1 MYLSGKQTTLL
12 GQIMQT
18 LAEPHEETEIRKIM
32 GDLVMQL
39 LGAQYYASFVWQ
51 PGSQS
56 FAQPIQINMDP
67 LNLRAYESYY
77 QFHDP
82 ITPLM
87 QRYQVAVRATDVL
100 AIDELKKTEF
110 FNDFLNKDGLYWGVN
125 LYAWH
130 QGQNLGDMRIWRDKR
145 RDNFTPD
152 ELRLLDMLQP
162 AFVTALARAQRS
174 SQPEALTLN
183 TLSQRL
189 TTREQDTAR
198 LVMLGMTDKEIARAL
213 EISTT
218 TVRTHLENAFR
229 KVGVSNRAALVHKL
243 RP

>member
-1 MYLSGKQTTLL
+1 MYLSGKQTVLL

-18 LAEPHEETEIRKIM
+18 LAEPHEEKEIREIM

-39 LGAQYYASFVWQ
+39 LQGQFYASFVWQ
-51 PGSQS
+51 PAEQS
-56 FAQPIQINMDP
+56 FGHSTQINMDP
-67 LNLRAYESYY
+67 INLRAYETYY

-87 QRYQVAVRATDVL
+87 QRYQVSVRATDVL
-100 AIDELKKTEF
+100 PHEELRKTEF
-110 FNDFLNKDGLYWGVN
+110 FNDFLMKDGLYWGVN

-152 ELRLLDMLQP
+152 EMRLLDMLQP

-183 TLSQRL
+183 ILSQRL

-213 EISTT
+213 HISTP

>member
-1 MYLSGKQTTLL
+1 MYLSSKQARLL

-18 LAEPHEETEIRKIM
+18 LAEPHEETEIREVM

-39 LGAQYYASFVWQ
+39 LGAQYYASYVWQ
-51 PGSQS
+51 PASQS
-56 FAQPIQINMDP
+56 FAQPVQINMDP
-67 LNLRAYESYY
+67 MNLRTYDQHY

-87 QRYQVAVRATDVL
+87 HRYQVAVRATDVL
-100 AIDELKKTEF
+100 PIEDLKKTEF

-125 LYAWH
+125 VYAWH

-152 ELRLLDMLQP
+152 EMRLLDMLQP
-162 AFVTALARAQRS
+162 AFVTALARAQR
-174 SQPEALTLN
+174 PKHHEGLTLN
-183 TLSQRL
+183 TLSHRL
-189 TTREQDTAR
+189 TTREQDAAR

-213 EISTT
+213 AISTT
-218 TVRTHLENAFR
+218 TVRTHLEHAFR

-243 RP
+243 SA

>member
-1 MYLSGKQTTLL
+1 MYLSAKQTVLL

-18 LAEPHEETEIRKIM
+18 LAEPHEELEIREIM

-39 LGAQYYASFVWQ
+39 LGAQFYASYVWQ
-51 PGSQS
+51 PGSLS
-56 FAQPIQINMDP
+56 FAQPTQINMDP
-67 LNLRAYESYY
+67 INLRAYESYY

-87 QRYQVAVRATDVL
+87 QRYQIAVRATDVL
-100 AIDELKKTEF
+100 SLEALKKTEF
-110 FNDFLNKDGLYWGVN
+110 FNDFLHKDGLYWGVN

-145 RDNFTPD
+145 RENFSND

-162 AFVTALARAQRS
+162 AFVTALARAQRPTKT
-174 SQPEALTLN
+174 QDLPLN

-189 TTREQDTAR
+189 TPREQETAR
-198 LVMLGMTDKEIARAL
+198 LVMLGMPDKEIARAL
-213 EISTT
+213 QISTT

-243 RP
+243 RA

>member
-1 MYLSGKQTTLL
+1 MYLSAKQATLL

-18 LAEPHEETEIRKIM
+18 LAEPHEEKEIREIM

-39 LGAQYYASFVWQ
+39 LGAQFYASFVWQ
-51 PGSQS
+51 PLEQN
-56 FAQPIQINMDP
+56 FAQPTQINMDP
-67 LNLRAYESYY
+67 MNLRAYESYY

-100 AIDELKKTEF
+100 PHEALKKTEF

-130 QGQNLGDMRIWRDKR
+130 QGRNLGDMRIWRDR
-145 RDNFTPD
+145 RRENFTQD
-152 ELRLLDMLQP
+152 EMRLLDMLQP
-162 AFVTALARAQRS
+162 AFVTALARAQS
-174 SQPEALTLN
+174 PSGANAPAMN
-183 TLSQRL
+183 MLSQRL

-198 LVMLGMTDKEIARAL
+198 LVMLGLSDKEIARRL
-213 EISTT
+213 DISTT
-218 TVRTHLENAFR
+218 TVRTHLDNAFR
-229 KVGVSNRAALVHKL
+229 KVGVGNRAALVHKL
-243 RP
+243 SQ

>member
-12 GQIMQT
+12 SHIMQT
-18 LAEPHEETEIRKIM
+18 LAEPHEEREIREIM

-39 LGAQYYASFVWQ
+39 LGAQFYASYVWQ
-51 PGSQS
+51 PGSLS
-56 FAQPIQINMDP
+56 FAQATQINMDP
-67 LNLRAYESYY
+67 MNLRAYESYY

-87 QRYQVAVRATDVL
+87 QRYQVAVRATDVI
-100 AIDELKKTEF
+100 AHEDLKKTEF

-145 RDNFTPD
+145 RENFSLD

-162 AFVTALARAQRS
+162 AFVTALARAQRP
-174 SQPEALTLN
+174 SQLNDVLLN

-189 TTREQDTAR
+189 TPREQDTAR
-198 LVMLGMTDKEIARAL
+198 LVMLGLTDKEIARIL
-213 EISTT
+213 QI
-218 TVRTHLENAFR
+218 
-229 KVGVSNRAALVHKL
+229 
-243 RP
+243 

>member
-1 MYLSGKQTTLL
+1 MYLSSKQATLL

-18 LAEPHEETEIRKIM
+18 LAEPHEETEIRQIM

-39 LGAQYYASFVWQ
+39 LGAQYYASYVWQ
-51 PGSQS
+51 PASQR
-56 FAQPIQINMDP
+56 FAQPIQINMDAA
-67 LNLRAYESYY
+67 NLWAYENHY

-100 AIDELKKTEF
+100 PIEDLKKTEF
-110 FNDFLNKDGLYWGVN
+110 FNDFLNRDGLYWGVN

-145 RDNFTPD
+145 KDNFTTD
-152 ELRLLDMLQP
+152 EMRLLDMLQP
-162 AFVTALARAQRS
+162 AFITALARAQMPR
-174 SQPEALTLN
+174 QPEVLALN

-189 TTREQDTAR
+189 TMREQDTAR
-198 LVMLGMTDKEIARAL
+198 LVMLGMSDKEIARAL
-213 EISTT
+213 TISTT

-229 KVGVSNRAALVHKL
+229 KIGVSNRAALGHKL

>member
-1 MYLSGKQTTLL
+1 MYLSGKQTILL
-12 GQIMQT
+12 GQMMQT
-18 LAEPHEETEIRKIM
+18 LAEPHEELEIREIM

-39 LGAQYYASFVWQ
+39 LGAQFYASFVWQ
-51 PGSQS
+51 PGSLS
-56 FAQPIQINMDP
+56 FAQPTQINMDP
-67 LNLRAYESYY
+67 MNLRAYESYY
-77 QFHDP
+77 QFHAP

-100 AIDELKKTEF
+100 PHEALKKTEF

-145 RDNFTPD
+145 RENFTLD

-162 AFVTALARAQRS
+162 AFVTALARAQRPT
-174 SQPEALTLN
+174 QTHDLQLN
-183 TLSQRL
+183 TLCQRL
-189 TTREQDTAR
+189 TAREQDTAR
-198 LVMLGMTDKEIARAL
+198 LVMLGLPDKEIARTL
-213 EISTT
+213 QISTT

-243 RP
+243 RA

>member
-1 MYLSGKQTTLL
+1 VYLSGKQTTLL
-12 GQIMQT
+12 SHIMQT
-18 LAEPHEETEIRKIM
+18 LAEPHEEREIREIM

-39 LGAQYYASFVWQ
+39 LGAQFYASYVWQ
-51 PGSQS
+51 PVSLS
-56 FAQPIQINMDP
+56 FAQATQINMDP
-67 LNLRAYESYY
+67 MNLRAYESYY

-87 QRYQVAVRATDVL
+87 QRYQVAVRATDVI
-100 AIDELKKTEF
+100 AHEDLKKTEF

-145 RDNFTPD
+145 RENFSLD

-162 AFVTALARAQRS
+162 AFVTALARAQRP
-174 SQPEALTLN
+174 SQPNEVLLN

-189 TTREQDTAR
+189 TPREQDTAR
-198 LVMLGMTDKEIARAL
+198 LVMLGLTDKEIARNL
-213 EISTT
+213 QISST

-243 RP
+243 RV

>member
-1 MYLSGKQTTLL
+1 MYLSGKQTILL

-18 LAEPHEETEIRKIM
+18 LAEPHEELEIREIM

-39 LGAQYYASFVWQ
+39 LGAQFYASFVWQ
-51 PGSQS
+51 PGTLA
-56 FAQPIQINMDP
+56 FAQATQINMDP
-67 LNLRAYESYY
+67 MNLRAYESYY

-100 AIDELKKTEF
+100 PHEALRKTEF

-145 RDNFTPD
+145 RDNFSLD

-162 AFVTALARAQRS
+162 AFVTALARAQRPA
-174 SQPEALTLN
+174 QTHNLPLN

-189 TTREQDTAR
+189 TAREQDTAR
-198 LVMLGMTDKEIARAL
+198 LVMLGLPDKEIARTL
-213 EISTT
+213 QISTT

-243 RP
+243 RA

>member
-1 MYLSGKQTTLL
+1 MRHVRFQSTPKMSSYLLHLSVGDLERVSRTIEGVDVGIVMRRGAGAMARFALDATAESQEVQTAAATRRRCCSGSCS
-12 GQIMQT
+12 
-18 LAEPHEETEIRKIM
+18 KIM
-32 GDLVMQL
+32 TRTS
-39 LGAQYYASFVWQ
+39 A
-51 PGSQS
+51 GS
-56 FAQPIQINMDP
+56 AA
-67 LNLRAYESYY
+67 R
-77 QFHDP
+77 
-82 ITPLM
+82 
-87 QRYQVAVRATDVL
+87 RATGGRRHYISTTDK
-100 AIDELKKTEF
+100 AI
-110 FNDFLNKDGLYWGVN
+110 
-125 LYAWH
+125 APSH
-130 QGQNLGDMRIWRDKR
+130 RDKR

-152 ELRLLDMLQP
+152 EMRLLDMLQP

-174 SQPEALTLN
+174 SQPATLTLN

-213 EISTT
+213 HISTT

>member
-1 MYLSGKQTTLL
+1 MD
-12 GQIMQT
+12 
-18 LAEPHEETEIRKIM
+18 LA
-32 GDLVMQL
+32 
-39 LGAQYYASFVWQ
+39 
-51 PGSQS
+51 
-56 FAQPIQINMDP
+56 
-67 LNLRAYESYY
+67 NLRAYESYY

-100 AIDELKKTEF
+100 APEELKKTEF

-145 RDNFTPD
+145 RENFSHD

-162 AFVTALARAQRS
+162 AFVTALARAQRPAKT
-174 SQPEALTLN
+174 QNLPLN

-189 TTREQDTAR
+189 TPREQDTAR
-198 LVMLGMTDKEIARAL
+198 LVMLGMPDKEIARAL
-213 EISTT
+213 QISTT

-243 RP
+243 RA

>member
-1 MYLSGKQTTLL
+1 MYLSSKQATLL

-18 LAEPHEETEIRKIM
+18 LAEPHEETEIREIM

-100 AIDELKKTEF
+100 AIDALKKTEF

-152 ELRLLDMLQP
+152 ELRMLDMLQP
-162 AFVTALARAQRS
+162 AFVTALARAQRPK
-174 SQPEALTLN
+174 QHEGLTLN